1 MDIDLFSDMVKGL
14 ILDNDEVTLPG
25 LGTFVS
31 EVMPSTFSDKGYT
44 INPPY
49 RKLSFRQRGS
59 GNEEML
65 ADFYAEING
74 TDLETSKRILG
85 EFIAG
90 LRTTLQAK
98 KVVIFPGLG
107 RLRATKENT
116 FFFIA
121 DEDLDIY
128 RYGVGLEPVSL
139 KTHEETPD
147 EVAQSVAAL
156 RELVAD
162 PAPVRDSIVPVTLT
176 GSVTEEEGS
185 LTGETGSENMKDV
198 PVADAIEE
206 TVPVASTALA
216 TDTTASVTETEGSV
230 TEVTSVVTEAGGSG
244 VEGKNTV
251 PDKIVVETE
260 KTEKTEETSAAT
272 GRSDTG
278 DEKTG
283 NEETSHKT
291 KKSAWRVALIVSASL
306 LALALVALGIFILL
320 VHVAPDFIDSI
331 LYTPEE
337 LRIINH

>member
-128 RYGVGLEPVSL
+128 PYGVGLEPVSL

-162 PAPVRDSIVPVTLT
+162 PASVREPIVPVTST

-198 PVADAIEE
+198 PVANAIEE
-206 TVPVASTALA
+206 AVPVTSTGSVTGVEGSVAEEAGTVTDKASTGTGE
-216 TDTTASVTETEGSV
+216 TDTTTDKTATETEEIDTLTDKSDIGA
-230 TEVTSVVTEAGGSG
+230 EKEK
-244 VEGKNTV
+244 VEKE
-251 PDKIVVETE
+251 KEKVEKE
-260 KTEKTEETSAAT
+260 KE
-272 GRSDTG
+272 
-278 DEKTG
+278 
-283 NEETSHKT
+283 EETSHKA
-291 KKSAWRVALIVSASL
+291 KKSAWRVALIVVASL
-306 LALALVALGIFILL
+306 IGLALVALGIFILL
-320 VHVAPDFIDSI
+320 AHFAPDFIDSI

>member
-59 GNEEML
+59 GNEEMM
-65 ADFYAEING
+65 AEFYAKING

-128 RYGVGLEPVSL
+128 PYGVGLEPVSL

-156 RELVAD
+156 RELVD
-162 PAPVRDSIVPVTLT
+162 EPVAPVAELVEAADVT
-176 GSVTEEEGS
+176 GDDAAKES
-185 LTGETGSENMKDV
+185 LRQARRPE
-198 PVADAIEE
+198 
-206 TVPVASTALA
+206 
-216 TDTTASVTETEGSV
+216 
-230 TEVTSVVTEAGGSG
+230 
-244 VEGKNTV
+244 
-251 PDKIVVETE
+251 E
-260 KTEKTEETSAAT
+260 KTERREEAVAQPEKAEEYREESISTETHI
-272 GRSDTG
+272 G
-278 DEKTG
+278 
-283 NEETSHKT
+283 
-291 KKSAWRVALIVSASL
+291 KKRGWKVVLIVAASL
-306 LALALVALGIFILL
+306 IGLALVALGIFILL
-320 VHVAPDFIDSI
+320 VHIAPDFIDSI

>member
-59 GNEEML
+59 GNEEMM
-65 ADFYAEING
+65 AEFYAEING

-128 RYGVGLEPVSL
+128 PYGVGLEPVSL

-162 PAPVRDSIVPVTLT
+162 PAPVREPIVPVTST
-176 GSVTEEEGS
+176 GSVTEEDGS

-206 TVPVASTALA
+206 TVPVASTA
-216 TDTTASVTETEGSV
+216 SVTETEASV
-230 TEVTSVVTEAGGSG
+230 TEATSVVTEAGGSG
-244 VEGKNTV
+244 VEEKNTV
-251 PDKIVVETE
+251 PDKTVVETE
-260 KTEKTEETSAAT
+260 KTEKTEETSTAT
-272 GRSDTG
+272 GKSDTG
-278 DEKTG
+278 GEKAG
-283 NEETSHKT
+283 NEETSHKA
-291 KKSAWRVALIVSASL
+291 KKSAWRVALIVAASL

>member
-128 RYGVGLEPVSL
+128 PYGVGLEPVSL

-162 PAPVRDSIVPVTLT
+162 PAPVRDPIVPVTST

-185 LTGETGSENMKDV
+185 LTGETGSKNMKDV

-216 TDTTASVTETEGSV
+216 TDTTGSV
-230 TEVTSVVTEAGGSG
+230 TEATSVVTEAGGSG
-244 VEGKNTV
+244 GEENNTV
-251 PDKIVVETE
+251 PDKTVVETE
-260 KTEKTEETSAAT
+260 KTEETEDTSTAT
-272 GRSDTG
+272 GKSDTG

-283 NEETSHKT
+283 NEETSHKA
-291 KKSAWRVALIVSASL
+291 KKSAWRVALIVVASL

>member
-128 RYGVGLEPVSL
+128 PYGVGLEPVSL

-162 PAPVRDSIVPVTLT
+162 PAPVREPIVPVTST

-216 TDTTASVTETEGSV
+216 TDTTGSV
-230 TEVTSVVTEAGGSG
+230 TEATSVVTEAGGSG
-244 VEGKNTV
+244 GEENNTV
-251 PDKIVVETE
+251 PDKTVVETE
-260 KTEKTEETSAAT
+260 KTEETEGTSTAT
-272 GRSDTG
+272 GKSDTG

-283 NEETSHKT
+283 NEETSHKAN
-291 KKSAWRVALIVSASL
+291 KSAWRVALIVVASL